1 MIITKE
7 QLEYWVS
14 EYEKTHSAIATLAF
28 IDGIN
33 HAIDRISEMQKQ
45 EKTELSKLTKELYR
59 HG

>member
-14 EYEKTHSAIATLAF
+14 EYDKTHSAQETLGY

-45 EKTELSKLTKELYR
+45 KETELSKLTIELYR